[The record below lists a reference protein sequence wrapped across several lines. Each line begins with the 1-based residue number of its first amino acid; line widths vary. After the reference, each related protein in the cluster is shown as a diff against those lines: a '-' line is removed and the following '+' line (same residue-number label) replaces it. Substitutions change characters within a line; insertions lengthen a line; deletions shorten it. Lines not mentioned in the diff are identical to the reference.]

1 MRQGET
7 RTLRVGIS
15 ACLLGE
21 RVRYDGG
28 HKRDPFLVDVLGA
41 HVEWVPVCPEVELGL
56 GVPRPPIH
64 LVRDGRTGTRLVV
77 VKTRED
83 LTARMRAHAAW
94 RARTLTCLALDGYVL
109 KSGSPSCGLSR
120 VPVHDHR
127 GDAVTRGRG
136 LFAEAL
142 VEAMPLVPMEDERRL
157 ARPAVR
163 EHFIERMAAAE
174 RWRLFLRRRPRAG
187 DLQTF
192 HARHKY
198 LLLAHSPAHY
208 AALGRLVASAGKRRL
223 ARVVE
228 EYGTGFMAA
237 LAIPTSRGRHLNVLE
252 HMAGFFKRS
261 LSEPEREM
269 LGAVI
274 RRYRHGRTRLEV
286 PVALIREHA
295 RRLGVTYLE
304 EQVYLAPRLSQR
316 LSAASAASSPA
327 RTQSGIPTP
336 R

>member
-56 GVPRPPIH
+56 GVPRPPLH
-64 LVRDGRTGTRLVV
+64 LARDGRTGTRLLV

-83 LTARMRAHAAW
+83 LSARMRAHAAW

-127 GDAVTRGRG
+127 GDAVARGRG

-142 VEAMPLVPMEDERRL
+142 AEAMPLVPMEDERRL

-174 RWRLFLRRRPRAG
+174 RWRLFLRRDPRAG

-208 AALGRLVASAGKRRL
+208 AALGQLVASAGKRRL

-228 EYGTGFMAA
+228 EYGAGFMAA
-237 LAIPTSRGRHLNVLE
+237 LAMPASRGRHVNVLE
-252 HMAGFFKRS
+252 HMAGFFKRA
-261 LSEPEREM
+261 LAEPEREM
-269 LGAVI
+269 LGALI
-274 RRYRHGRTRLEV
+274 RRYRRGRTRLEV

>member
-7 RTLRVGIS
+7 RTLRIGIS

-28 HKRDPFLVDVLGA
+28 HKRDAFLADVLSA

-56 GVPRPPIH
+56 GIPRAPIH
-64 LVRDGRTGTRLVV
+64 LVRDGRSDTRLVV
-77 VKTRED
+77 AKTRED
-83 LTARMRAHAAW
+83 LTARMHAHATW

-109 KSGSPSCGLSR
+109 KSGSPSCGLTR
-120 VPVHDHR
+120 VPIHDAR
-127 GDAVTRGRG
+127 GETVAHGRG
-136 LFAEAL
+136 LFADAL
-142 VEAMPLVPMEDERRL
+142 VDAMPLVPMEDERRL
-157 ARPAVR
+157 ARPVVR
-163 EHFIERMAAAE
+163 DHFVERMAGAA

-208 AALGRLVASAGKRRL
+208 AALGRLVAGAGKRRL

-228 EYGTGFMAA
+228 EYGAGFMAA
-237 LAIPTSRGRHLNVLE
+237 LAVPATRGRHVNVLE

-261 LSEPEREM
+261 LDEGDREA
-269 LGAVI
+269 LAAVI
-274 RRYRHGRTRLEV
+274 RRYQRGRVSLDV
-286 PVALIREHA
+286 PTAMIREHA
-295 RRLGVTYLE
+295 RRLGVSYLE
-304 EQVYLAPRLSQR
+304 QQVYLAPRWSQR
-316 LSAASAASSPA
+316 LSAASAATSPL
-327 RTQSGIPTP
+327 RTQSGMPTP